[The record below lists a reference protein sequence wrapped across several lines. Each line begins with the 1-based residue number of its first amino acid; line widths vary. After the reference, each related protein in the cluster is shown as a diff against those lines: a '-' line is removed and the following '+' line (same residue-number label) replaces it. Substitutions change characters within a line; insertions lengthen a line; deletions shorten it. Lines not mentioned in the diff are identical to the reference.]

1 MIDEPKQDLLVQYVL
16 GELDSATADKV
27 RAELARDVEL
37 RDLARDLEEA
47 FASLAYTAS
56 PMAAPA
62 QLPQQILRTERRVR
76 RGTLPARASKI
87 IWLAMPWAL
96 AACFAI
102 ACAVLSLEQARI
114 KKDLITLQEKEITLQ
129 EKVAEAS
136 KAEAE
141 ASKALAALQQ
151 KIAQSEKELAAL
163 KEKNVLSELKI
174 AILKTQIAAYKGAT
188 AVVVWD
194 KDQKKGVLQL
204 DKLPPPAPGKDY
216 QLWVIDPKS
225 PQPVSA
231 GILSVPKEGL
241 IRTSFHPAAPVQS
254 AAAFAI
260 SVEKAGGAPKPE
272 GQIILAGK

>member
-1 MIDEPKQDLLVQYVL
+1 MIDEPKQDLLVQYIL

-27 RAELARDVEL
+27 RAELARDADL

-47 FASLAYTAS
+47 FASLAYTAP

-62 QLPQQILRTERRVR
+62 ELPQRILLTERRVR
-76 RGTLPARASKI
+76 RGTLPARDSKI
-87 IWLAMPWAL
+87 ISLAVPWAL

-114 KKDLITLQEKEITLQ
+114 KKDLISLQEKEITLQ
-129 EKVAEAS
+129 EKAAKAS
-136 KAEAE
+136 KAESE
-141 ASKALAALQQ
+141 ASKALVALQQ
-151 KIAQSEKELAAL
+151 KIAQSEKELAVV
-163 KEKNVLSELKI
+163 KEKNVLSDLKI
-174 AILKTQIAAYKGAT
+174 ATLKTQIAAYKGAT

-194 KDQKKGVLQL
+194 KDQKNGVLQL

-216 QLWVIDPKS
+216 QLWVIDPKK

-231 GILSVPKEGL
+231 GILSVPKEGF
-241 IRTSFHPAAPVQS
+241 IRTSFHPAAPVES

-272 GQIILAGK
+272 GQIILVGK

>member
-1 MIDEPKQDLLVQYVL
+1 MIDEPKQDLLVQYIL

-27 RAELARDVEL
+27 RAELARDAEL

-47 FASLAYTAS
+47 FASLAYTAP

-62 QLPQQILRTERRVR
+62 ELPQRILRTERRVR
-76 RGTLPARASKI
+76 RGTLPARDSKI
-87 IWLAMPWAL
+87 ISLAVPWAL

-102 ACAVLSLEQARI
+102 ACAVLGLEQARI
-114 KKDLITLQEKEITLQ
+114 KKDLISLQEKEITLQ
-129 EKVAEAS
+129 EKAAKAS

-141 ASKALAALQQ
+141 ASKALVALQQ
-151 KIAQSEKELAAL
+151 KIAQFEKELAVL

-174 AILKTQIAAYKGAT
+174 ATLKTQIAAYKGAT

-194 KDQKKGVLQL
+194 KDQKNGVLQL
-204 DKLPPPAPGKDY
+204 DKFPPPAPGKDY

-225 PQPVSA
+225 SQPVSA
-231 GILSVPKEGL
+231 GILSVPKEGF
-241 IRTSFHPAAPVQS
+241 IRTSFHPAASVES

-272 GQIILAGK
+272 GQIILVGK

>member
-1 MIDEPKQDLLVQYVL
+1 MIDEPKQDLLVQYIL

-62 QLPQQILRTERRVR
+62 EIPQRILRTERRVR
-76 RGTLPARASKI
+76 RGTLPARDSKI
-87 IWLAMPWAL
+87 ISLVVPWAL

-102 ACAVLSLEQARI
+102 ACAVLGLEQARI
-114 KKDLITLQEKEITLQ
+114 KKDLISLQEKEITLQ
-129 EKVAEAS
+129 EKAAEAT

-141 ASKALAALQQ
+141 ASKALVALQQ
-151 KIAQSEKELAAL
+151 KIAQSEKELAVL

-174 AILKTQIAAYKGAT
+174 ATLKTQIAAYKGAT

-241 IRTSFHPAAPVQS
+241 IRTSFHPAAPVES

-272 GQIILAGK
+272 GQIIFVGK